1 MSRRGSADRDE
12 PALDG
17 GHVDALTALPGEP
30 IGRRVPIGQLD
41 PNPNQPRQRMGDLS
55 ELMASISTQG
65 IIEPLVVR
73 QRGDRYQ
80 IIAGER
86 RYQAAVQVGV
96 TEVPVVVRNGD
107 DGEVIEIALIENLQR
122 KDLTPFEE
130 SEALHSLAE
139 RFRYTHE
146 ELARRLGKSRST
158 VTEAIGLH
166 AIPDRVKQL
175 CRLADITS
183 KSVLLE
189 IARQGEEDRM
199 VALVERITRGGS
211 VTRAAVRRSAAPR
224 QARTGRR
231 RGAFVYRYAAPN
243 KSFNL
248 RLTFRKSE
256 VPRDQLIETL
266 EGILERL
273 RDGAEAGG
281 EETPAPVSAAANG
294 DREPSD
300 GRKLT

>member
-1 MSRRGSADRDE
+1 MPLGATY
-12 PALDG
+12 
-17 GHVDALTALPGEP
+17 VDTLTASRGEP
-30 IGRRVPIGQLD
+30 IGRRVPIEQLD

-55 ELMASISTQG
+55 ELMASIATRG
-65 IIEPLVVR
+65 IIEPLIVR

-96 TEVPVVVRNGD
+96 AEVPVVVRDGD

-130 SEALHSLAE
+130 SEALHALAQ
-139 RFRYTHE
+139 RFQYTHQE
-146 ELARRLGKSRST
+146 IARRLGKSRST
-158 VTEAIGLH
+158 VTEAISLH
-166 AIPDRVKQL
+166 AVPDRVKQL

-189 IARQGEEDRM
+189 IARQGDEDRM
-199 VALVERITRGGS
+199 IALVERITRGGS
-211 VTRAAVRRSAAPR
+211 VTREAVRRTTA
-224 QARTGRR
+224 TGKPKAGPH

-243 KSFNL
+243 KSFSL
-248 RLTFRKSE
+248 RLTFRRSQ
-256 VPRDQLIETL
+256 VPREQLIETL

-273 RDGAEAGG
+273 RADTDEGPDGPSAPASGPNGG
-281 EETPAPVSAAANG
+281 HEPP
-294 DREPSD
+294 DRRES
-300 GRKLT
+300 

>member
-12 PALDG
+12 PVLDG

-166 AIPDRVKQL
+166 GHPGP
-175 CRLADITS
+175 
-183 KSVLLE
+183 
-189 IARQGEEDRM
+189 GEA
-199 VALVERITRGGS
+199 ALPPGRHHVE
-211 VTRAAVRRSAAPR
+211 VRAARDRPA
-224 QARTGRR
+224 GRR
-231 RGAFVYRYAAPN
+231 G
-243 KSFNL
+243 
-248 RLTFRKSE
+248 
-256 VPRDQLIETL
+256 
-266 EGILERL
+266 
-273 RDGAEAGG
+273 
-281 EETPAPVSAAANG
+281 
-294 DREPSD
+294 SD
-300 GRKLT
+300 GRARGAHHARRQRDARRGPPDRGTARRLALLWGVHCVHTDDATGFTDMVEKACTQALASGHAAPGERIVITAGVPFGTPGTTNALRIARVQSAED